1 MKNNVKNY
9 ITIGVF
15 AFVIFALAV
24 MHIVIP
30 DAETSRAE
38 RRKLAQLPEITW
50 EGVFSGDYMEE
61 LETYLLDQFPLRDGF
76 RGINAVLKTYILG
89 QSDNNDIFLYNGG
102 IYKVE
107 AELDEKQVQMG
118 ANKINSITDKFLEG
132 MNVYYSIIPD
142 KGYYIAGESGRPAY
156 DYDKLVSIMNEG
168 VTQAQYIDIFGLL
181 TIDDYYR
188 TDTHWSQDRIYPVI
202 EKLAGEMGALERITP
217 YADYTAHTLEPFYGV
232 YLGQSGLPVDPDVI
246 TYMQSA
252 DTENAIVTSAEYA
265 GTKSIYE
272 LADFEKLD
280 GYDVFLGGAQALLTI
295 ECP

>member
-1 MKNNVKNY
+1 MRMKNNVKNY

-24 MHIVIP
+24 MHIAIP

-89 QSDNNDIFLYNGG
+89 QSDNNDIFLYKGG
-102 IYKVE
+102 IYKIE

-142 KGYYIAGESGRPAY
+142 KGYYIAGESVRPAY
-156 DYDKLVSIMNEG
+156 DYD
-168 VTQAQYIDIFGLL
+168 
-181 TIDDYYR
+181 
-188 TDTHWSQDRIYPVI
+188 
-202 EKLAGEMGALERITP
+202 
-217 YADYTAHTLEPFYGV
+217 
-232 YLGQSGLPVDPDVI
+232 
-246 TYMQSA
+246 
-252 DTENAIVTSAEYA
+252 
-265 GTKSIYE
+265 
-272 LADFEKLD
+272 
-280 GYDVFLGGAQALLTI
+280 
-295 ECP
+295 